1 MNIKRLGGAIATTT
15 GVAAIAALAML
26 PLQSAQATTATT
38 TFKVTATVLSSCAM
52 STPDTL
58 AFGSFTPGT
67 ALTGSTA
74 FTVQCTY
81 GTTYSLG
88 MSGGTSGSVTART
101 MTSATATSG
110 YNTLSYGLYK
120 DSSYATN
127 WSNSTTGTDY
137 TGTGSAVSYTV
148 YGKIPAAQ
156 YAVAPATDYTDTI
169 TLTLTY

>member
-1 MNIKRLGGAIATTT
+1 MNISKFGGGIAM
-15 GVAAIAALAML
+15 VLAALAV
-26 PLQSAQATTATT
+26 PLQCAHATTATT

-52 STPDTL
+52 ATPDTL

-67 ALTGSTA
+67 ALTGTTS

-88 MSGGTSGSVTART
+88 MSAGGSGSVTSRT
-101 MTSATATSG
+101 MTSTTAASG
-110 YNTLSYGLYK
+110 YNSLSYGLYK

-137 TGTGSAVSYTV
+137 TGTGSAVTYTV